1 MTLLLY
7 LCILILQTQNHCSFE
22 FEFFIFIFSL
32 KIAVYSSSRKSPLC
46 LNDKLDSY
54 KSILIRRDSSLRTGF
69 SILIV

>member
-7 LCILILQTQNHCSFE
+7 WCILILQTQNHCS

-32 KIAVYSSSRKSPLC
+32 KIAVYSTSRKSPLC

-54 KSILIRRDSSLRTGF
+54 KSILIRKDLSLRTGF